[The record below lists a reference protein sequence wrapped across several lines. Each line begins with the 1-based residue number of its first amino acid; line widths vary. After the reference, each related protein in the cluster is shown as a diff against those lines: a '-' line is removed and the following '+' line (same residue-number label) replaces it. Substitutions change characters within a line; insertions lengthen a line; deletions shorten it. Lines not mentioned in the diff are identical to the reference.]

1 MTFWLVIITVFL
13 VNAALFRLAW
23 PSIQERKVRRRLKR
37 LDVPVMTW
45 EAYQRH
51 KVIVK
56 VGEINPAGV
65 AELVDGGGK

>member
-1 MTFWLVIITVFL
+1 MTFWYAIFFVF
-13 VNAALFRLAW
+13 VNVGLFRLAW
-23 PSIQERKVRRRLKR
+23 PSIQERKARRRLKR

-45 EAYQRH
+45 ETYQRH

-56 VGEINPAGV
+56 VINSAGV

>member
-1 MTFWLVIITVFL
+1 MTFWFVIITVFL
-13 VNAALFRLAW
+13 ANVALFRLAW
-23 PSIQERKVRRRLKR
+23 PSIRERKARRRLKR

-45 EAYQRH
+45 EDYQRH

-56 VGEINPAGV
+56 AINPAGV

>member
-1 MTFWLVIITVFL
+1 MTFWFVIITVFL
-13 VNAALFRLAW
+13 VNVGLFRLAW
-23 PSIQERKVRRRLKR
+23 PSIQERKARHRLKR

-45 EAYQRH
+45 ETYQRH

-56 VGEINPAGV
+56 VINPAGV

>member
-1 MTFWLVIITVFL
+1 MIFWYVIVVVF

-23 PSIQERKVRRRLKR
+23 PSIQERKARRRLKR

-45 EAYQRH
+45 ETYQRH

-56 VGEINPAGV
+56 VGEINPEGV